1 MSVIIHRY
9 FNHYMSSRLG
19 VQEAT
24 EEILSN
30 PVTFFAEALTP
41 VDSQD
46 MRYTERILVLILGFF
61 TLELSL
67 SILYDAGSTY
77 NLVSYFFKNYPWL
90 VWPVAPFLH
99 RGIGHFAAN
108 VAFIY
113 IAAPVETRM
122 CKIQYVGLLLFSGFL
137 AVYAD
142 GLKLAVFGSE
152 PHVAAYGA
160 SGFAFGLLGYGLS
173 SIAGTDWQLTPRWWL
188 IVACGISAIILVIK
202 NSVLAI
208 GNPISLN
215 IGHLGGLLV
224 GVLLGYF
231 GRSEWSIPDSE

>member
-1 MSVIIHRY
+1 MSRQ
-9 FNHYMSSRLG
+9 LG
-19 VQEAT
+19 VQDAT

-30 PVTFFAEALTP
+30 PVTFFSEAFAP
-41 VDSQD
+41 VDSQGV
-46 MRYTERILVLILGFF
+46 RYTERILVVILGFF
-61 TLELSL
+61 ALEVSL
-67 SILYDAGSTY
+67 SVLYNAGSTY
-77 NLVSYFFKNYPWL
+77 NLVSYFFKNHPWL

-122 CKIQYVGLLLFSGFL
+122 SKVQYVGLLLFSGFL

-173 SIAGTDWQLTPRWWL
+173 SIADTDWQLTPRWWL
-188 IVACGISAIILVIK
+188 IVACGISAILLVIK
-202 NSVLAI
+202 NSLLAVSD
-208 GNPISLN
+208 PISLN

-224 GVLLGYF
+224 GLLFGHF
-231 GRSEWSIPDSE
+231 GRAD